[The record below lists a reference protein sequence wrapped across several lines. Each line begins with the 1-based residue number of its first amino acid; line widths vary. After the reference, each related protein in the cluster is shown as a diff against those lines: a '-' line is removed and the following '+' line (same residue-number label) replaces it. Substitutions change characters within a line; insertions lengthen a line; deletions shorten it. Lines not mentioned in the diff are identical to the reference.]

1 MCLPYGVI
9 SLKFYNKEGCFGKT
23 KPTQEGSRK
32 YNGNGHHAF
41 TVQQTQLGVC
51 FNECARKPVEKDD
64 MSSHFVA
71 SLHPVGFV
79 SM

>member
-1 MCLPYGVI
+1 MLWKDEANSRGFKKIQWKWSPRVYSATNSAGYI
-9 SLKFYNKEGCFGKT
+9 CF
-23 KPTQEGSRK
+23 S
-32 YNGNGHHAF
+32 
-41 TVQQTQLGVC
+41 
-51 FNECARKPVEKDD
+51 ECARKPVEKDD

>member
-1 MCLPYGVI
+1 MERRNQ
-9 SLKFYNKEGCFGKT
+9 LKRVQENTMEWSPRVYSATNSAGYICF
-23 KPTQEGSRK
+23 S
-32 YNGNGHHAF
+32 
-41 TVQQTQLGVC
+41 
-51 FNECARKPVEKDD
+51 ECARKPVEKDD